1 MGAADLAT
9 VEKRIAALLDRYRP
23 DLVDGSIYGI
33 PAWVWPGATGHDYF
47 AALKR
52 GKTKVGLYLVIAD
65 RYPEDV
71 ALASP
76 ALQARR
82 TGRATFSFSSLEQE
96 MADDLGAMLDRLLL
110 RYRAEHKTDDAAPS
124 T

>member
-1 MGAADLAT
+1 MASADLSS
-9 VEKRIAALLDRYRP
+9 VEERITALLDRYRP
-23 DLVDGSIYGI
+23 ELVDGTIYGI
-33 PAWVWPGATGHDYF
+33 PALVWPGATGHDYF

-52 GKTKVGLYLVIAD
+52 GKAKVGLYLIIAD

-82 TGRATFSFSSLEQE
+82 TGRATFSFSAL
-96 MADDLGAMLDRLLL
+96 DDDMERELGTLLDRLLE
-110 RYRAEHKTDDAAPS
+110 RYRGEHA
-124 T
+124 